1 MLTSHSDNRLTALY
15 KTTTDL
21 SLSWQEKLD
30 FLLNFGCA
38 TFDLEF
44 GLVTRGDPPE
54 LVNMVA
60 LPTAASGEI
69 EEVLGCCAI
78 PLTMTQPVGFL
89 RCGESPCAT
98 HGNDKMCFCQSFLGI
113 RIVVDDKVWGSLCF
127 VSSRVRE
134 TPFEAGDF
142 QFVELM
148 GRWIGFEMGWGRKQ
162 AELLALSEWQR
173 IILDGANQGIIAT
186 DLDGVIQS
194 FNPAAE
200 RILGYRA
207 DEVIGLLTPAVFHVQ
222 QEVEERARIL
232 SRELGRE
239 VAPSFDVFVA
249 KTRLGL
255 VEEHEWTYRR
265 KDGSFF
271 PVVLSVTA
279 LRNRQGEIRGYLGVA
294 TDITVRRELEEA
306 TNRARANELSQAL
319 LAAMPDGVVGIE
331 SEFPHRVRFLNPGA
345 RLLLGV
351 GERSAIGQP
360 LTSFLELV
368 DDDLGGDDLHEEMS
382 ALSLSARIQCA
393 ENGFFQA
400 SVRTIMRK
408 AVFPAAFYVSR
419 VPGFD
424 EAGLSV
430 LTLQDISQ
438 RRLSERKLKLSDTV
452 FEHSAEAILICNADG
467 VILNVNPA
475 FTWLTGYRPDEA
487 IGNKPSI
494 LKSGKHDDAF
504 YQAMWAAL
512 AADGHWEG
520 ELWDRRKDGSVYPKW
535 LTINAVRSGGR
546 TSHYVALFSD
556 ISERKENENR
566 IRFLAQHDHL
576 TGLPNRR
583 FLEERAAQLINSERR
598 RDYGIALML
607 IDLDRFKNINDTLG
621 HNVGDLLLIE
631 VARRLVSCVRSTDTV
646 VRLGGDEF
654 VVLLEDMKDH
664 NEVAVVARKVHES
677 LGLPVTIEERV
688 LHAPPSIGI
697 AVYPDDGKDIAD
709 LMKHADAAM
718 YQVKAAGRNAW
729 MFYTEHMNDE
739 SQERLRLEND
749 LRLAFGTDQLKL
761 YYQPQ
766 FDLKTGNVSAWEA
779 LIRWDHPELGRISP
793 DRFIPIAE
801 DSGQIQAIGGWVLR
815 TACAEIR
822 RWEKSGMGC
831 FRVSVNLSAREF
843 VQPTLADTVAEVLR
857 EVGMAPDR
865 LELEITES
873 VLMADSP
880 TIRET
885 INRLKTLG
893 VTLALDDFGTGY
905 SSLRYLKSFAVDRL
919 KIDRSFVRDL
929 GSNGNDA
936 AIVKAVISLAEALNL
951 GVIAEGV
958 ETLAQQDFL
967 EAHGCSHTQGFLLG
981 HPMSCSEVVSFL
993 SRIDKRPL

>member
-21 SLSWQEKLD
+21 SLSWEEKLS
-30 FLLNFGCA
+30 FLLSFGCT
-38 TFDLEF
+38 TFDLEL
-44 GLVTRGDPPE
+44 GLITKGDPPE
-54 LVNMVA
+54 LVNVVA
-60 LPTAASGEI
+60 LPTSAESDLPA
-69 EEVLGCCAI
+69 VLACCAI
-78 PLTMTQPVGFL
+78 PLTMSQPVGFV
-89 RCGESPCAT
+89 RCADSPCAT
-98 HGNDKMCFCQSFLGI
+98 QGEGSACRCETFLGV
-113 RIVVDDKVWGSLCF
+113 RIVADDKVWGSLSF
-127 VSSRVRE
+127 ISRRPRAR
-134 TPFEAGDF
+134 PFEPGDY

-148 GRWIGFEMGWGRKQ
+148 GRWIGFELGWGRKQ

-173 IILDGANQGIIAT
+173 IILDCANQGVIAT

-200 RILGYRA
+200 RMLGYRA
-207 DEVIGLLTPAVFHVQ
+207 DEVVGLVTPAIFHDPD
-222 QEVEERARIL
+222 EVLDRARVL
-232 SRELGRE
+232 SREINRE
-239 VAPSFDVFVA
+239 VAPGFEVFIA

-255 VEEHEWTYRR
+255 VEEHEWTYVR
-265 KDGSFF
+265 KDGSRL

-279 LRNRQGEIRGYLGVA
+279 LRNRQGDVQGYLGVS
-294 TDITVRRELEEA
+294 TDITVRKELEEA
-306 TNRARANELSQAL
+306 TGRARVNELSRAL

-345 RLLLGV
+345 RQLLGI
-351 GERSAIGQP
+351 GEKGAMGQP
-360 LTSFLELV
+360 LTSLLELV
-368 DDDLGGDDLHEEMS
+368 EDEAGSDESSG
-382 ALSLSARIQCA
+382 LSLVARIQCA

-400 SVRTIMRK
+400 SVRTTMRK
-408 AVFPAAFYVSR
+408 AVFPAAFFLSR

-430 LTLQDISQ
+430 LTMQDISQ
-438 RRLSERKLKLSDTV
+438 RRLAERKLKLSDTV
-452 FEHSAEAILICNADG
+452 FENSAEAILICDANG

-475 FTWLTGYRPDEA
+475 FSWLTGYRPDEA

-504 YQAMWAAL
+504 YQAMWSSL
-512 AADGHWEG
+512 ADNGHWEG

-535 LTINAVRSGGR
+535 LTINAVRNGER
-546 TSHYVALFSD
+546 TTHYVALFSD

-677 LGLPVTIEERV
+677 LGQPMTIEERV

-697 AVYPDDGKDIAD
+697 AMYPEDGEDIAD

-749 LRLAFGTDQLKL
+749 LRLAQGTEQLKL
-761 YYQPQ
+761 YFQPQ
-766 FDLKTGNVSAWEA
+766 FDLTSGRISAWEA
-779 LIRWDHPELGRISP
+779 LIRWDHPELGRVSP

-801 DSGQIQAIGGWVLR
+801 DSGQIQAIGAWVLR

-822 RWEKSGMGC
+822 RWELAGMGV

-857 EVGMAPDR
+857 EVGLAPER

-880 TIRET
+880 TIRDT
-885 INRLKTLG
+885 ISRLKTLG

-929 GSNGNDA
+929 ASDSNDA
-936 AIVKAVISLAEALNL
+936 AIIKAVISLAEALNL

-958 ETLAQQDFL
+958 ETEAQQDFL
-967 EAHGCSHTQGFLLG
+967 EAHGCNHTQGFLLG
-981 HPMSCSEVVSFL
+981 QPMSAAEVEAFL
-993 SRIDKRPL
+993 SALEPSPSQ